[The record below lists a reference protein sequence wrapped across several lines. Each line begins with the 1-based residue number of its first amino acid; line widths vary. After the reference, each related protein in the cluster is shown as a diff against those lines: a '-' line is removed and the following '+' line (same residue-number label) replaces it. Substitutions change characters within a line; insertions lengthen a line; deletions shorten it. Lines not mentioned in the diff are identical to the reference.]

1 MVLFS
6 HQFIYYS
13 ANDEINTHTSDSY
26 IAYLFGCCVVYE
38 QLWEIKRAIK

>member
-26 IAYLFGCCVVYE
+26 ILTFLDVVLYMNSCG
-38 QLWEIKRAIK
+38 R